1 MSEARAEPSGLQPSL
16 DLGARLRAQRLSTG
30 MSLREMAR
38 RLKRSPSAISQFETG
53 KARPSVST
61 LFEMVELLG
70 TSIDTLLGT
79 DEPGTGAGEFGA
91 GEPNLAGPQTG
102 SFDSSDRSSGG
113 HGGGLQV
120 GGKAGV
126 DDSGPG
132 GPGTDGLAARWSIG
146 NKADQQ
152 LSTAQSAVSR
162 PAAGPRG
169 ASGHG
174 ASGHGASGRRAGD
187 QHADADPPAATGGVL
202 DMPNRVILE
211 RAADHPCIELENTV
225 QWTRLSRSMSGV
237 EFLLVTYPPGAW
249 SSGTDGRFMHH
260 AGHEFA
266 YLLSGLLTVEI
277 SFDSHLDSYEVRAGD
292 SITFPAAMAH
302 RLGNRST
309 APATAIWCIFA
320 AGGGSSLH
328 KNGVRVSPASPAA
341 MPGDPPGIPPEG
353 PP

>member
-1 MSEARAEPSGLQPSL
+1 MSEEAQANPVGLQPSL

-30 MSLREMAR
+30 LSLREMAR

-70 TSIDTLLGT
+70 TSIDSLLGAEEVGGET
-79 DEPGTGAGEFGA
+79 AAADIGAGNFGAAGLGAGRVGGDGHGPAERDAAGRDAARRGRDGQGADQRGADGTGGPVTGLADLGA
-91 GEPNLAGPQTG
+91 GL
-102 SFDSSDRSSGG
+102 
-113 HGGGLQV
+113 
-120 GGKAGV
+120 
-126 DDSGPG
+126 
-132 GPGTDGLAARWSIG
+132 
-146 NKADQQ
+146 
-152 LSTAQSAVSR
+152 
-162 PAAGPRG
+162 
-169 ASGHG
+169 
-174 ASGHGASGRRAGD
+174 
-187 QHADADPPAATGGVL
+187 L

-249 SSGTDGRFMHH
+249 SSGADGRFMRH

-266 YLLSGLLTVEI
+266 YLLNGLLTVEI
-277 SFDSHLDSYEVRAGD
+277 SFDNHLDSYEVRAGD

-309 APATAIWCIFA
+309 EPATAIWCIFA
-320 AGGGSSLH
+320 AGGSGVH
-328 KNGVRVSPASPAA
+328 KNGVRVSPADGAAAEPADPPA
-341 MPGDPPGIPPEG
+341 MPPGGRP
-353 PP
+353 